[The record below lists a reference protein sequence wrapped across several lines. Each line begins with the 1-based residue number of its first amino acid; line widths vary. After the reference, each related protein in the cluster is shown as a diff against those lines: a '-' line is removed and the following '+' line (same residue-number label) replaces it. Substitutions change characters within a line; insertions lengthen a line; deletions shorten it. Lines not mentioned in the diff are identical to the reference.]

1 MSSPFLNLDGTPL
14 CDPVLGYGGTGVVV
28 RRGGAAVKL
37 PLRYISDND
46 DDTQTNCH
54 VIKHEKDV
62 YRRLQDCDG
71 VVRFFDFPGYCIQME
86 LMENGDL
93 ATYLKGQRPPMQS
106 LQLSWF
112 RQMAHTLVRIH
123 DRCVIV
129 ADIATKNF
137 VLGADLSVK
146 SCDFTESSILPL
158 GTDMERADDHGY
170 SIYTD
175 IGQLGAV
182 IYEVITGQRCKF
194 DLFRDQPSGPACA
207 AWPRREILPPTK
219 NVWLGSIIEKCWA
232 KGAFRNARSL
242 LAALEFITLDCPL
255 EREKRICEHLG
266 SHANVFEIRP
276 HLSLPQESTL
286 DKCLSQEKLSQTQQ
300 LNWARE
306 AAAAVSYAHSKR
318 VLIGGFAAR
327 SFLITDKQTLKLCH
341 FANSHIVPKYLNI
354 DEINEGDL
362 SVKYDIACFGSL
374 IYNIVT
380 GRTVEVPICQLS
392 NPSAQGYDE
401 HTAASKIRDYTI
413 PRQVDKDIR
422 GELPS
427 TAGVF
432 MSNVIRDCWDRDGY
446 QRMQDVCSALSELS
460 ERDLSG
466 SVLSTMAGRDSRYRS
481 LQSMLTVKSWFHFH
495 LFHLR
500 FVPVV
505 AIAAV
510 SLVFLIL
517 CQDFYKAPRPDL

>member
-14 CDPVLGYGGTGVVV
+14 CDPVLGHGGTGVVV

-37 PLRYISDND
+37 PLRYIGDND
-46 DDTQTNCH
+46 DDTQANCL
-54 VIKHEKDV
+54 VIKHEEDV

-71 VVRFFDFPGYCIQME
+71 VVRCFGFGGYCIQME

-93 ATYLKGQRPPMQS
+93 ATYLKGQRPEQS

-129 ADIATKNF
+129 ADISAKNF

-146 SCDFTESSILPL
+146 SCDFTESSILAL
-158 GTDMERADDHGY
+158 GTDMERADDNGY

-182 IYEVITGQRCKF
+182 IYEVITGQRYEF
-194 DLFRDQPSGPACA
+194 DLFKDQPSGPACA
-207 AWPRREILPPTK
+207 AWPRREILPSTK

-242 LAALEFITLDCPL
+242 LAALELVTLDCPL
-255 EREKRICEHLG
+255 EHEKRIREHLG
-266 SHANVFEIRP
+266 LHVNLFEICP
-276 HLSLPQESTL
+276 HLSVPQERTL
-286 DKCLSQEKLSQTQQ
+286 DKCLSQAKLSQTQQ

-306 AAAAVSYAHSKR
+306 AAAAISYAHSKR
-318 VLIGGFAAR
+318 VLIGGFTAR
-327 SFLITDKQTLKLCH
+327 SFFVADKQTLKLCH
-341 FANSHIVPKYLNI
+341 FANSRIVPKYLNI
-354 DEINEGDL
+354 DEIHEDGL

-380 GRTVEVPICQLS
+380 GRKFEVPICQLS
-392 NPSAQGYDE
+392 NPIAQGED
-401 HTAASKIRDYTI
+401 AAVSEIRDYTI
-413 PRQVDKDIR
+413 PGQMDKDIH

-427 TAGVF
+427 TVGIF
-432 MSNVIRDCWDRDGY
+432 MGKVIQDCWDQDGY
-446 QRMQDVCSALSELS
+446 QRMEDVCIALSELS

-466 SVLSTMAGRDSRYRS
+466 LVLSSMAGSESICRS
-481 LQSMLTVKSWFHFH
+481 LQFTLTVKSWFHPH
-495 LFHLR
+495 LFHFR
-500 FVPVV
+500 FVPMVV
-505 AIAAV
+505 AAGL
-510 SLVFLIL
+510 LVLL
-517 CQDFYKAPRPDL
+517 VLHQGFYKASMPDL

>member
-14 CDPVLGYGGTGVVV
+14 CDPVLGHGGTGVVIQ
-28 RRGGAAVKL
+28 RDGIAVKL
-37 PLRYISDND
+37 PLRYIGDND
-46 DDTQTNCH
+46 DDTQANCL
-54 VIKHEKDV
+54 VIKHEEDV

-71 VVRFFDFPGYCIQME
+71 VVRCFGFPGYCIQME

-93 ATYLKGQRPPMQS
+93 ATYLKRQRPVQS

-137 VLGADLSVK
+137 VLSTDLSIK

-158 GTDMERADDHGY
+158 GSDMERADDHGY

-182 IYEVITGQRCKF
+182 IYEVITGQHCEF

-207 AWPRREILPPTK
+207 AWPRREILPSTK

-242 LAALEFITLDCPL
+242 LAALDLVTLDCPL
-255 EREKRICEHLG
+255 EHEKRIHEHLG
-266 SHANVFEIRP
+266 FHVNMFEIRP
-276 HLSLPQESTL
+276 HLSLSQERTL
-286 DKCLSQEKLSQTQQ
+286 DKFLPQKELNQTQQ

-318 VLIGGFAAR
+318 VLIGGFAAQN
-327 SFLITDKQTLKLCH
+327 FLIVDKQTLKLCH
-341 FANSHIVPKYLNI
+341 FVNSRIVPKYLNI
-354 DEINEGDL
+354 DEINEDGL

-380 GRTVEVPICQLS
+380 GRKFEVPICQLS
-392 NPSAQGYDE
+392 NSGAQGCGED
-401 HTAASKIRDYTI
+401 AAVSETRDYTI
-413 PRQVDKDIR
+413 PQQIDKVIH
-422 GELPS
+422 GELPN
-427 TAGVF
+427 TVGVF
-432 MSNVIRDCWDRDGY
+432 MGNAIRGCWDRDGY
-446 QRMQDVCSALSELS
+446 RRMEDVCSALSELS

-466 SVLSTMAGRDSRYRS
+466 LVLSTMAGSNSIYRS
-481 LQSMLTVKSWFHFH
+481 LQSMLTVKSRFHPH

-505 AIAAV
+505 AVVAV
-510 SLVFLIL
+510 SLVFLVL
-517 CQDFYKAPRPDL
+517 HRTFYRAARPDL